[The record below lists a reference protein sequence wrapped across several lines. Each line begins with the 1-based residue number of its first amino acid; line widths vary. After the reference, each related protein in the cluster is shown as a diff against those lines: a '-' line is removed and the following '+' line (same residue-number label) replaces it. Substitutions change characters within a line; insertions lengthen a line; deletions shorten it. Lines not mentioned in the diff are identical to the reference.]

1 MTMDFIKLFNEVA
14 KVAKPMHPDFDN
26 AKSLEDKFMD
36 IEVDSLDCLII
47 GIYLCEI
54 YGISEELGKTLNP
67 QTLQEMYDFLML
79 HKTKEPESI
88 EAVVEAIQ

>member
-1 MTMDFIKLFNEVA
+1 MDFIKLFNEVA